1 MFPTLLVLLNISTLW
16 NLAPLS
22 HCPVVVGISPRYLVA
37 DAKVVVLIVLVNGPS
52 VCCWNWRI

>member
-1 MFPTLLVLLNISTLW
+1 MLVLLNISTLW

-22 HCPVVVGISPRYLVA
+22 HCLIVVGISPQYLVA
-37 DAKVVVLIVLVNGPS
+37 NAKVAVPTALVNGPS